1 MSVRI
6 ITDSASDMSPAEHPA
21 LRVLPLS
28 VTFGTDVYMDGV
40 DIDHQRFYEML
51 VERDELPKTGQV
63 NPYAFSQAI
72 AEAREAG
79 DEAVIITVGAKL
91 SGTNQSARTALAE
104 APGGDVFVVDSNN
117 VTLGERVLVEY
128 ALRLV
133 DEGRSAAQ
141 IAAAVE
147 AVRDLIRA
155 SIAKEQM
162 RTPDEHVIGS
172 LTMIYDH
179 HTGDLT
185 RRLDEVQHD
194 YTDEIVSTMHV
205 HLDHHNCLEILALK
219 GRGERVYEL
228 ADRLLGLRGVKHG
241 ELTCAATKQSLG
253 L

>member
-1 MSVRI
+1 MS
-6 ITDSASDMSPAEHPA
+6 EHEHEHGCGHDH
-21 LRVLPLS
+21 RN
-28 VTFGTDVYMDGV
+28 GT
-40 DIDHQRFYEML
+40 
-51 VERDELPKTGQV
+51 
-63 NPYAFSQAI
+63 
-72 AEAREAG
+72 G
-79 DEAVIITVGAKL
+79 DEASCRCGGGSELVRFSVTAPDDLLRRFDEQI
-91 SGTNQSARTALAE
+91 ARR
-104 APGGDVFVVDSNN
+104 GDVAN
-117 VTLGERVLVEY
+117 
-128 ALRLV
+128 
-133 DEGRSAAQ
+133 RS
-141 IAAAVE
+141 E

-155 SIAKEQM
+155 SIAKERM

-241 ELTCAATKQSLG
+241 ELTCAATRQSLG

>member
-1 MSVRI
+1 M
-6 ITDSASDMSPAEHPA
+6 
-21 LRVLPLS
+21 
-28 VTFGTDVYMDGV
+28 
-40 DIDHQRFYEML
+40 
-51 VERDELPKTGQV
+51 
-63 NPYAFSQAI
+63 
-72 AEAREAG
+72 
-79 DEAVIITVGAKL
+79 
-91 SGTNQSARTALAE
+91 
-104 APGGDVFVVDSNN
+104 
-117 VTLGERVLVEY
+117 
-128 ALRLV
+128 
-133 DEGRSAAQ
+133 
-141 IAAAVE
+141 
-147 AVRDLIRA
+147 RDLIRA

>member
-1 MSVRI
+1 M
-6 ITDSASDMSPAEHPA
+6 AEHEHA
-21 LRVLPLS
+21 HDHGADDDASCRCCGTNSELVRFS
-28 VTFGTDVYMDGV
+28 VTAPDDLLR
-40 DIDHQRFYEML
+40 RF
-51 VERDELPKTGQV
+51 DEQ
-63 NPYAFSQAI
+63 I
-72 AEAREAG
+72 AR
-79 DEAVIITVGAKL
+79 
-91 SGTNQSARTALAE
+91 R
-104 APGGDVFVVDSNN
+104 GDVAN
-117 VTLGERVLVEY
+117 
-128 ALRLV
+128 
-133 DEGRSAAQ
+133 RS
-141 IAAAVE
+141 E

-162 RTPDEHVIGS
+162 RTPDEQVIGS

-205 HLDHHNCLEILALK
+205 HLDHHNCL
-219 GRGERVYEL
+219 GRGKRVYEL

>member
-1 MSVRI
+1 M
-6 ITDSASDMSPAEHPA
+6 AEHEHGCGYERERPHGA
-21 LRVLPLS
+21 DGDAGCHCSGSGSELVRFS
-28 VTFGTDVYMDGV
+28 VTAPDDLLR
-40 DIDHQRFYEML
+40 RF
-51 VERDELPKTGQV
+51 DEQ
-63 NPYAFSQAI
+63 I
-72 AEAREAG
+72 AR
-79 DEAVIITVGAKL
+79 
-91 SGTNQSARTALAE
+91 R
-104 APGGDVFVVDSNN
+104 GDVAN
-117 VTLGERVLVEY
+117 
-128 ALRLV
+128 
-133 DEGRSAAQ
+133 RS
-141 IAAAVE
+141 E

-162 RTPDEHVIGS
+162 RTPDEQVIGS

>member
-1 MSVRI
+1 M
-6 ITDSASDMSPAEHPA
+6 AEHEHGCGYEHEHPHGA
-21 LRVLPLS
+21 DGDAGCHCSGSGSELVRFS
-28 VTFGTDVYMDGV
+28 VTAPDDLLR
-40 DIDHQRFYEML
+40 RF
-51 VERDELPKTGQV
+51 DEQ
-63 NPYAFSQAI
+63 I
-72 AEAREAG
+72 AR
-79 DEAVIITVGAKL
+79 
-91 SGTNQSARTALAE
+91 R
-104 APGGDVFVVDSNN
+104 GDVAN
-117 VTLGERVLVEY
+117 
-128 ALRLV
+128 
-133 DEGRSAAQ
+133 RS
-141 IAAAVE
+141 E

-228 ADRLLGLRGVKHG
+228 SDRLLGLRGVKHG
-241 ELTCAATKQSLG
+241 EFTCAATKQSLG

>member
-1 MSVRI
+1 M
-6 ITDSASDMSPAEHPA
+6 AEHEHAHNHGADDDAAAATAAPA
-21 LRVLPLS
+21 PSWSAFRSPRPDDLLR
-28 VTFGTDVYMDGV
+28 
-40 DIDHQRFYEML
+40 RF
-51 VERDELPKTGQV
+51 DEQ
-63 NPYAFSQAI
+63 I
-72 AEAREAG
+72 AR
-79 DEAVIITVGAKL
+79 
-91 SGTNQSARTALAE
+91 R
-104 APGGDVFVVDSNN
+104 GDVAN
-117 VTLGERVLVEY
+117 
-128 ALRLV
+128 
-133 DEGRSAAQ
+133 RS
-141 IAAAVE
+141 E

>member
-1 MSVRI
+1 M
-6 ITDSASDMSPAEHPA
+6 AEHEHVCDHEHEHSHGPTGDA
-21 LRVLPLS
+21 SCRCSGSNSELVRFS
-28 VTFGTDVYMDGV
+28 VTAPDDLLR
-40 DIDHQRFYEML
+40 RF
-51 VERDELPKTGQV
+51 DEQ
-63 NPYAFSQAI
+63 I
-72 AEAREAG
+72 AR
-79 DEAVIITVGAKL
+79 
-91 SGTNQSARTALAE
+91 R
-104 APGGDVFVVDSNN
+104 GDVAN
-117 VTLGERVLVEY
+117 
-128 ALRLV
+128 
-133 DEGRSAAQ
+133 RS
-141 IAAAVE
+141 E

-162 RTPDEHVIGS
+162 RTPDEQVIGS

-205 HLDHHNCLEILALK
+205 HLDHHNCLALK
-219 GRGERVYEL
+219 GRGKRVYEL